1 VALGTFVLAASLL
14 VSQLAAPAP
23 AVFPLALVQP
33 ALVAAQQD
41 PNPQPTVSDF
51 HRFDIGGSMA
61 ASTRGA
67 GGSFRV
73 WLTKNVAVNFA
84 AAYYRQSVTTAGV
97 QAQSAF
103 QLTPSVIV
111 MLAPAHAGA
120 DLYVRPYVG
129 GGMNYTHVGG
139 VQATSNVSSLANA
152 GRVGME
158 AFGGA
163 EIGGQQLGKMTISAE
178 MAYYHLPVSFSNSPA
193 LNGVNFILG
202 LHIYF

>member
-1 VALGTFVLAASLL
+1 VALGSFVLAASVL
-14 VSQLAAPAP
+14 VSQAAAPSP

-33 ALVAAQQD
+33 APAAAQQD
-41 PNPQPTVSDF
+41 PNAPAPIPEF

-67 GGSFRV
+67 GGSVRV
-73 WLTKNVAVNFA
+73 WLTKNIATSLA
-84 AAYYRQSVTTAGV
+84 AAYYRQPSVGGV
-97 QAQSAF
+97 PSASAF

-111 MLAPAHAGA
+111 MLAPAQAGA

-129 GGMNYTHVGG
+129 GGVNYTHL
-139 VQATSNVSSLANA
+139 SSALNNANLPANA
-152 GRVGME
+152 RTSGGMGMQ

-178 MAYYHLPVSFSNSPA
+178 MAYYRLPVSFSNSPA
-193 LNGVNFILG
+193 LDGVQFILG
-202 LHIYF
+202 LHIFF